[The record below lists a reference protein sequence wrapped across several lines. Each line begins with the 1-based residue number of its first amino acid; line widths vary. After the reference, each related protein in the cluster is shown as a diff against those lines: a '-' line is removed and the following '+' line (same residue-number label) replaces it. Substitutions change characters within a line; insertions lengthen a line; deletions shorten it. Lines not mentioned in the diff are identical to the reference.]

1 MAGSTKKLA
10 WRIFPSIVPW
20 IFSFIEA
27 CRCIRG
33 ARIPRARIPV
43 PRAIAQ
49 LQPAKKL
56 RRSRRKR
63 KRAVSGKSRVANSIV
78 AAAFFLLL
86 AATPL
91 FALGARSPM
100 MGGGIM
106 SPPANQRPPG
116 LQFVG
121 IDQHLNAEV
130 RGDLEFRDELGNTVR
145 FSDYFGHGR
154 PVILNLGY
162 YQCPMLCGELLQ
174 GLVGSMKA
182 LTFALGKDFDVVTVS
197 FDPRETP
204 EMAAAKKRD
213 IMKRYGRANSDQ
225 GWHFLT
231 GNADQI
237 NALTKSVGFE
247 YQFDPKTEQYAH
259 AAAIVMLTPDH
270 HISGYFY
277 GVEFPPKD
285 LRLGLVQA
293 SQNRI
298 GNIGDQVLLYCYH
311 YDPRTGK
318 YGAVISNILKLGGL
332 ATVLILGI
340 FMFVMFR
347 ADHRVGQLT
356 SGQRDLRRVT

>member
-1 MAGSTKKLA
+1 VVSKIG
-10 WRIFPSIVPW
+10 
-20 IFSFIEA
+20 FI
-27 CRCIRG
+27 
-33 ARIPRARIPV
+33 
-43 PRAIAQ
+43 
-49 LQPAKKL
+49 
-56 RRSRRKR
+56 
-63 KRAVSGKSRVANSIV
+63 NSIV
-78 AAAFFLLL
+78 ASAWLLLL
-86 AATPL
+86 AAAPV
-91 FALGARSPM
+91 FAQGSRSPM
-100 MGGGIM
+100 MGGGIIGP
-106 SPPANQRPPG
+106 SASQRPPG

-121 IDQHLNAEV
+121 IEQHLNAEV
-130 RGDLEFRDELGNTVR
+130 PGNLEFRDETGNPVQLA
-145 FSDYFGHGR
+145 DYFGHGR
-154 PVILNLGY
+154 PVVLNLGY
-162 YQCPMLCGELLQ
+162 YTCPMLCSEILQ

-182 LTFALGKDFDVVTVS
+182 LTFNLGQDFDVVTVS
-197 FDPRETP
+197 FDPRETA

-237 NALTKSVGFE
+237 NALTRAVGYE

-259 AAAIVMLTPDH
+259 AAAIVMLTPDR

-277 GVEFPPKD
+277 GVEFSPKD

-318 YGAVISNILKLGGL
+318 YGAVISNMLKLGGL
-332 ATVLILGI
+332 ATVLILGA

-347 ADHRVGQLT
+347 ADHRGGQLT
-356 SGQRDLRRVT
+356 SRQHEHHDLRQVT